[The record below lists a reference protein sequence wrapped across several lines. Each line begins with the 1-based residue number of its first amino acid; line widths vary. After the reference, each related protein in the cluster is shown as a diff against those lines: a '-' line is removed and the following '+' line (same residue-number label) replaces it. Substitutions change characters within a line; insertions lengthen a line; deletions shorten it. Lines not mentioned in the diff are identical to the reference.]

1 MRCSLPIFI
10 IVVAGLFAAHPAG
23 AQSDS
28 VMGGAAAPGKAISA
42 GSTAAGMANAADAKP
57 SSSDTMTRALN
68 INSLESGTL
77 LKIINQAFDTNSD
90 SIDPEN
96 GTFNWK
102 GHSYDIGQFRVFRGR
117 FERYLSLPPTK
128 DDTAYAETL
137 NQITELL
144 STRNGDG
151 AAGNVMEAWK
161 LLYRA
166 SDFDS
171 DGGNS
176 LGVANQVFNAWR
188 IRDEKQAL
196 TVAQNE
202 LEHIRKQQ
210 QGSVVYGADAIAA
223 ETGQT
228 MTDAVSSAALL
239 GNLSTGNATNSNTSS
254 GTNQN
259 NTNNQN
265 TGNTGNTGNKN
276 TGNTGNNRNTGGQQ
290 PKTGQ
295 VGNGGGPGPTG
306 QLFRARE
313 LAETEAKIQALS
325 VAGLLSVTQA
335 KLQFQSQ
342 IMSLFLQRRFQH
354 CLIAASFYRFIFKGS
369 HQNLEVGKKELASF
383 LPSSD
388 LAFTVETIEFLARE
402 AMNDVNSGMASVRA
416 SYDDNRKV
424 AALERL
430 QETFFL
436 GEYLPSVTQF
446 ETSRK
451 ESLLLLYRKIDE
463 ARKLADLRDYDAVV
477 RLNDEITALTS
488 DFRGAEVNA
497 AVRSA
502 QRMSSLALSA
512 AQQCAANGDY
522 PKAQEFVEKAAQLW
536 PLNPA
541 IKAYTDNMASQA
553 NMGTQAALFFDESF
567 KRNDYRRIYE
577 KRAELAVVFLSDQLR
592 GPQLKGVIDRMAR
605 VEIYLAQEEELLA
618 QNNAFAA
625 WEALVGAKAFAP
637 DDVELNQRM
646 AQLAPRVAD
655 FIGRLDQARR
665 YEDAKSYAASLTSY
679 LSAQDLYPASQLAR
693 VGVGRVTG
701 MIMDQLAP
709 APAADT
715 AQAPLPSG
723 KDVAEPAK

>member
-1 MRCSLPIFI
+1 MHRFLLFF
-10 IVVAGLFAAHPAG
+10 VVAGLIASNRIT
-23 AQSDS
+23 AQSAS
-28 VMGGAAAPGKAISA
+28 PFGQASAAPAKALSA
-42 GSTAAGMANAADAKP
+42 GSSAVDTADAADKKP
-57 SSSDTMTRALN
+57 AASDSMTRALN

-77 LKIINQAFDTNSD
+77 LKIISQAFDTNSD
-90 SIDPEN
+90 SINPEN

-117 FERYLSLPPTK
+117 FERYLALPPTK
-128 DDTAYAETL
+128 DDKAYGDTL
-137 NQITELL
+137 NEITELL

-166 SDFDS
+166 SDYDS

-210 QGSVVYGADAIAA
+210 QGSLIYGADALAA
-223 ETGQT
+223 ETGRT
-228 MTDAVSSAALL
+228 AADAVSSAAIL
-239 GNLSTGNATNSNTSS
+239 GNLTTGTATNANAANTVPGNTTTTSNPVSTGNNGSS
-254 GTNQN
+254 G
-259 NTNNQN
+259 
-265 TGNTGNTGNKN
+265 GNKSS
-276 TGNTGNNRNTGGQQ
+276 GGQQ
-290 PKTGQ
+290 SKVGQ
-295 VGNGGGPGPTG
+295 VGNGGLIGPTG

-335 KLQFQSQ
+335 KIQFQSQ

-369 HQNLEVGKKELASF
+369 HQNLEVGKKEMASF
-383 LPSSD
+383 MPSSD

-402 AMNDVNSGMASVRA
+402 AINDVNSGMASVRS
-416 SYDDNRKV
+416 SYDDNRKI

-446 ETSRK
+446 ETARK
-451 ESLLLLYRKIDE
+451 ESLLTIYRKVDE

-477 RLNDEITALTS
+477 HLNNEITALTS

-497 AVRSA
+497 AVSSA

-512 AQQCAANGDY
+512 AQQSAANGEY

-541 IKAYTDNMASQA
+541 IKSYSDNMASQA
-553 NMGTQAALFFDESF
+553 NMGTQAALFFDEAF
-567 KRNDYRRIYE
+567 KRDDYRRIYE
-577 KRAELAVVFLSDQLR
+577 KRAELAVAFLSDTVR
-592 GPQLKGVIDRMAR
+592 GPQLKAVIDRMAR
-605 VEIYLAQEEELLA
+605 VEIYLAQADELIA
-618 QNNAFAA
+618 QNNAFSA
-625 WEALVGAKAFAP
+625 WESLVGATAFAP

-646 AQLAPRVAD
+646 AKLAPRVAD
-655 FIGRLDQARR
+655 FVGRLDQAKR
-665 YEDAKSYAASLTSY
+665 YEADKHYAASLTSY
-679 LSAQDLYPASQLAR
+679 LAAQDIHPASQLAR
-693 VGVGRVTG
+693 LGLSRVAES
-701 MIMDQLAP
+701 IMDQVATESTTQTNTPKENP
-709 APAADT
+709 AD
-715 AQAPLPSG
+715 
-723 KDVAEPAK
+723 K

>member
-1 MRCSLPIFI
+1 MHRSILFF
-10 IVVAGLFAAHPAG
+10 VVAGLIASNRST
-23 AQSDS
+23 AQSAS
-28 VMGGAAAPGKAISA
+28 PFGQASAAPAKALSA
-42 GSTAAGMANAADAKP
+42 GSSAVDTADAADKKP
-57 SSSDTMTRALN
+57 AASDSMTRALN

-77 LKIINQAFDTNSD
+77 LKIISQAFDTNSD
-90 SIDPEN
+90 SINPEN

-117 FERYLSLPPTK
+117 FERYLALPPTK
-128 DDTAYAETL
+128 DDKAYGDTL
-137 NQITELL
+137 NEITELL

-166 SDFDS
+166 SDYDS

-210 QGSVVYGADAIAA
+210 QGSLIYGADALAA

-228 MTDAVSSAALL
+228 TADAISSSAIL
-239 GNLSTGNATNSNTSS
+239 GNLSTGTATNANAANTVP
-254 GTNQN
+254 
-259 NTNNQN
+259 
-265 TGNTGNTGNKN
+265 GNTTTTSNPV
-276 TGNTGNNRNTGGQQ
+276 NTGNNGSSGGKRNSGGQQ
-290 PKTGQ
+290 SKVGQ
-295 VGNGGGPGPTG
+295 VGNGGLIGPTG

-325 VAGLLSVTQA
+325 AAGLLSVTQA

-369 HQNLEVGKKELASF
+369 HQNLEVGKKEMASF
-383 LPSSD
+383 MPSSD

-402 AMNDVNSGMASVRA
+402 AINDVNSGMASVRS
-416 SYDDNRKV
+416 SYDDNRKI

-446 ETSRK
+446 ETARK
-451 ESLLLLYRKIDE
+451 ESLLTIYRKVDE

-477 RLNDEITALTS
+477 HLNNEITALTS

-497 AVRSA
+497 AVSSA

-512 AQQCAANGDY
+512 AQQSAANGEY

-541 IKAYTDNMASQA
+541 IKSYSDNMASQA
-553 NMGTQAALFFDESF
+553 NMGTQAALFFDEAF
-567 KRNDYRRIYE
+567 KRDDYRRIYE
-577 KRAELAVVFLSDQLR
+577 KRAELAVAFLSDTVR
-592 GPQLKGVIDRMAR
+592 GPQLKAVIDRMAR
-605 VEIYLAQEEELLA
+605 VEIYLAQADELIA
-618 QNNAFAA
+618 QNNAFSA
-625 WEALVGAKAFAP
+625 WESLVGATAFAP

-646 AQLAPRVAD
+646 AKLAPRVAD
-655 FIGRLDQARR
+655 FVGRLDQAKR
-665 YEDAKSYAASLTSY
+665 YEADKHYAASLTSY
-679 LSAQDLYPASQLAR
+679 LAAQDIHPASQLAR
-693 VGVGRVTG
+693 LGLSRVAES
-701 MIMDQLAP
+701 IMDQVATESTPQTNTPKETP
-709 APAADT
+709 ADR
-715 AQAPLPSG
+715 
-723 KDVAEPAK
+723 

>member
-1 MRCSLPIFI
+1 MRRSFLPLVFVGVGLIASHRL
-10 IVVAGLFAAHPAG
+10 VAQG
-23 AQSDS
+23 ASPF
-28 VMGGAAAPGKAISA
+28 GGAVAAVPATAVSA
-42 GSTAAGMANAADAKP
+42 GSTAAGLANAADAKP
-57 SSSDTMTRALN
+57 AAADNMTRALN

-128 DDTAYAETL
+128 DDTAYAATL

-151 AAGNVMEAWK
+151 AAGNVMAAWK
-161 LLYRA
+161 LLYKA
-166 SDFDS
+166 SDYDT

-196 TVAQNE
+196 TVASNE
-202 LEHIRKQQ
+202 LERIRKQQ
-210 QGSVVYGADAIAA
+210 QGSVVYGGDALAN

-228 MTDAVSSAALL
+228 VADAASTAALTGSQAAS
-239 GNLSTGNATNSNTSS
+239 GNSSGGTTIQTGNDSTNTGTGKKGSSSSS
-254 GTNQN
+254 GTAGNSKNQN
-259 NTNNQN
+259 
-265 TGNTGNTGNKN
+265 GNT
-276 TGNTGNNRNTGGQQ
+276 
-290 PKTGQ
+290 
-295 VGNGGGPGPTG
+295 VGPTG
-306 QLFRARE
+306 QLFRTRE

-325 VAGLLSVTQA
+325 AAGLLSVTQA

-369 HQNLEVGKKELASF
+369 HQDLEVGKKELASF
-383 LPSSD
+383 MPSSD

-402 AMNDVNSGMASVRA
+402 AMNDVNSGMAAVRS
-416 SYDDNRKV
+416 SYDDNRKI

-436 GEYLPSVTQF
+436 GEYLPAVTQF

-451 ESLLLLYRKIDE
+451 ESLLTLYRKVDE
-463 ARKLADLRDYDAVV
+463 ARKLADLRDYDAVI
-477 RLNDEITALTS
+477 RLNTEIGGLTS
-488 DFRGAEVNA
+488 DFRGGEVNA
-497 AVRSA
+497 AVSSA

-541 IKAYTDNMASQA
+541 IKSYSDNMSSQA
-553 NMGTQAALFFDESF
+553 NMGTQAALFFDDAF

-577 KRAELAVVFLSDQLR
+577 KRAELAVAFLSDKVR

-605 VEIYLAQEEELLA
+605 VEIYLAQEDELLA

-625 WEALVGAKAFAP
+625 WEALVAATAFAP

-655 FIGRLDQARR
+655 FIGRLDQAKR
-665 YEDAKSYAASLTSY
+665 YTDDKHYAASLTSY
-679 LSAQDLYPASQLAR
+679 LAAQDLYPASQIAR
-693 VGVGRVTG
+693 IGIGRVTEA
-701 MIMDQLAP
+701 IMDQS
-709 APAADT
+709 AAEISPT
-715 AQAPLPSG
+715 SG
-723 KDVAEPAK
+723 SAKDMSTEGSAK

>member
-1 MRCSLPIFI
+1 MTRFPCSLVLT
-10 IVVAGLFAAHPAG
+10 VVGLMASIRLTAQTSSPFDG
-23 AQSDS
+23 ASA
-28 VMGGAAAPGKAISA
+28 AAAPAKSVSA
-42 GSTAAGMANAADAKP
+42 GSSAAALANAADTKP
-57 SSSDTMTRALN
+57 AATDNMTRALN

-128 DDTAYAETL
+128 DETAYSDTL

-151 AAGNVMEAWK
+151 ASGNVMAAWK
-161 LLYRA
+161 LLYKA
-166 SDFDS
+166 SDYDA

-196 TVAQNE
+196 TVASNE
-202 LEHIRKQQ
+202 LERIRKAQ
-210 QGSVVYGADAIAA
+210 QGSVVYGGDAIASQA
-223 ETGQT
+223 KKTA
-228 MTDAVSSAALL
+228 TDAVTSATLL
-239 GNLSTGNATNSNTSS
+239 GNSSS
-254 GTNQN
+254 GDSSGDSSGSTSQN
-259 NTNNQN
+259 NTT
-265 TGNTGNTGNKN
+265 TGSASAGGVTVNGSNSSGKNK
-276 TGNTGNNRNTGGQQ
+276 GGKSSGM
-290 PKTGQ
+290 PAS
-295 VGNGGGPGPTG
+295 GGLGSDTFGPTG

-325 VAGLLSVTQA
+325 AAGLLSVTQA

-369 HQNLEVGKKELASF
+369 HQDLEVGKKELASF
-383 LPSSD
+383 MPSSD

-402 AMNDVNSGMASVRA
+402 AINDVNSGMAAVRS
-416 SYDDNRKV
+416 SYDDNRKI

-436 GEYLPSVTQF
+436 GEYLPAVTQF

-451 ESLLLLYRKIDE
+451 ESLLTLYRKVDE
-463 ARKLADLRDYDAVV
+463 ARKLADLRDYDAVI
-477 RLNDEITALTS
+477 RLNNEINTLTS
-488 DFRGAEVNA
+488 DFRGTEVNA
-497 AVRSA
+497 AVSSA

-541 IKAYTDNMASQA
+541 IKSYSDNMSSQA
-553 NMGTQAALFFDESF
+553 NMGTQAALFFDDAF
-567 KRNDYRRIYE
+567 KRNDFRRIYE
-577 KRAELAVVFLSDQLR
+577 KRAELAVAFLSDNAR

-605 VEIYLAQEEELLA
+605 VEIYLAQEDELLA

-625 WEALVGAKAFAP
+625 WEALVGAAAFAP

-655 FIGRLDQARR
+655 FIGRLDQAKR
-665 YEDAKSYAASLTSY
+665 YDDDKHYAASLTSY
-679 LSAQDLYPASQLAR
+679 LAAQDLYPASQIAR
-693 VGVGRVTG
+693 LGITKAADA
-701 MIMDQLAP
+701 IMAENAAESPETP
-709 APAADT
+709 APA
-715 AQAPLPSG
+715 
-723 KDVAEPAK
+723 K

>member
-1 MRCSLPIFI
+1 MRRLTPLLV
-10 IVVAGLFAAHPAG
+10 IVAAGLAMASRTG
-23 AQSDS
+23 AQDESP
-28 VMGGAAAPGKAISA
+28 MGTGAAAAKSVSA
-42 GSTAAGMANAADAKP
+42 GSNAAKMANAADTKP
-57 SSSDTMTRALN
+57 SSAETMTRALN

-77 LKIINQAFDTNSD
+77 LKIISQAFDTNSD
-90 SIDPEN
+90 SINPEN

-102 GHSYDIGQFRVFRGR
+102 GHSYDLGQFRVFRGR

-128 DDTAYAETL
+128 DETAYADTL

-151 AAGNVMEAWK
+151 AAANVVEAWK

-166 SDFDS
+166 SDYDA

-202 LEHIRKQQ
+202 LERIRKEQ
-210 QGSVVYGADAIAA
+210 QGNVVYGADAIASA
-223 ETGQT
+223 TGRSV
-228 MTDAVSSAALL
+228 TDSVSSAALL
-239 GNLSTGNATNSNTSS
+239 GNLSTGNATNSNA
-254 GTNQN
+254 GTNTQTGTTGTT
-259 NTNNQN
+259 NTNN
-265 TGNTGNTGNKN
+265 K
-276 TGNTGNNRNTGGQQ
+276 GNTGNNGRTNNNTGGQQ

-295 VGNGGGPGPTG
+295 VGNGDAFGPTG

-369 HQNLEVGKKELASF
+369 HQNLEVGKKDLASF
-383 LPSSD
+383 LPTSD

-451 ESLLLLYRKIDE
+451 ESLLTLYRKIDE

-477 RLNDEITALTS
+477 KINDEITGLTS
-488 DFRGAEVNA
+488 DFRGGEVNA

-512 AQQCAANGDY
+512 AQQCAAGGDY

-553 NMGTQAALFFDESF
+553 NMGTQAALFFDEAF
-567 KRNDYRRIYE
+567 KRKDYRRIYE
-577 KRAELAVVFLSDQLR
+577 KRAELAVAFLSDQER

-605 VEIYLAQEEELLA
+605 VEIYLAQAQELLA
-618 QNNAFAA
+618 QNNAFAS
-625 WEALVGAKAFAP
+625 WESLVGATAFAP

-665 YEDAKSYAASLTSY
+665 YEDGKNYAASLTSY
-679 LSAQDLYPASQLAR
+679 LAAQDLYPASQLAR

-701 MIMDQLAP
+701 LIMDQLAVAAYQAEA
-709 APAADT
+709 APPDKET
-715 AQAPLPSG
+715 PS
-723 KDVAEPAK
+723 ESLSHAK